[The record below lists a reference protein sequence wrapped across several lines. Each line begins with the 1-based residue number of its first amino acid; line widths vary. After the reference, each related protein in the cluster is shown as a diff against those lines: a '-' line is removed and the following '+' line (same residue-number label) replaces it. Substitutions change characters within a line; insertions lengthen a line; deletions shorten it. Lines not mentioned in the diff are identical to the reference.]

1 MVVLQVPEEGS
12 LVTRFNRVSDAIN
25 RVMVAEPDLAGENTA
40 FAVLGT
46 EAGRVLSDLPLC
58 MKELAMV

>member
-1 MVVLQVPEEGS
+1 
-12 LVTRFNRVSDAIN
+12 
-25 RVMVAEPDLAGENTA
+25 MVAEPDLAGENTA